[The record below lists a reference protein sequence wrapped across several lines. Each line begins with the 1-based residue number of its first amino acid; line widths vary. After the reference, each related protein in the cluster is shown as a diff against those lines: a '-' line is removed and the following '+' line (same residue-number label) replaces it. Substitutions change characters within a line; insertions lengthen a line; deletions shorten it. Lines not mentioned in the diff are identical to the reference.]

1 MWWRKRA
8 ELGASSACLS
18 RELVS
23 FDEKQGT
30 TGQGWGT
37 ALKSRAGELST
48 DYATKMVS
56 LNIHQDKYDG
66 RTWFK

>member
-1 MWWRKRA
+1 MCGGEK
-8 ELGASSACLS
+8 ELNWGLPLHVCLGNGFP
-18 RELVS
+18 LM
-23 FDEKQGT
+23 KNGT